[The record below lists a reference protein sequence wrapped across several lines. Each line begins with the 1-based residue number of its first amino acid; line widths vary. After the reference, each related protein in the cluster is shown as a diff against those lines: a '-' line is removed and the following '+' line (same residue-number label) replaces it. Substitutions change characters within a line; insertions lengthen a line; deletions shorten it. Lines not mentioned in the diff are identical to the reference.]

1 MAFPQGTKIGRYEIQ
16 SELGSGGMGVV
27 YLALDTRLNRKI
39 ALKLLPADLTDNKD
53 RLDRFEQEARAAS
66 ALNHPNI
73 LTIHEIGTDNGTH
86 FIATEFV
93 EGETLRALIM
103 MDAPMR
109 PSVALDLAIQ
119 VAAALSAAHAAG
131 IVHRDVK
138 PENVMLRTDG
148 YVKVLDFG
156 LAKLIETE
164 KDRDAADP
172 NAPTQR
178 VYLTNPG
185 VVMGTAKYMSPE
197 QASGKTVDG
206 RTDIWSLGVILY
218 EMLTGRHPFDG
229 EMPTQIIARVL
240 EREPEPLGSRGTA
253 VPAELQRIV
262 SKALM
267 KDRGERYRDIKDL
280 LRDLKALKQDL
291 EFDARLGRSG
301 SSSGQSEEEEAQEAP
316 SGEKPA
322 GERVA
327 PAPSGTTKTLSN
339 EAVSTHGSGS
349 RAVAAKPKS
358 WPNRL
363 ALVAGLVA
371 VAGLALGLWLY
382 LRARNA
388 DAAIDS
394 VAVLPFVNQNSDPNM
409 EYLSDGL
416 TESTINSLAQ
426 LPNMRV
432 IARSSVFRYKGREI
446 DPVQVARELGV
457 RAVFTGRI
465 AQRGDDLIISVE
477 LVDTGQ
483 NKQLW
488 GETYD
493 RKVSDLLVVQR
504 DIARE
509 ISANLRTRLTP
520 PEESLVTKRYTENP
534 EAYQL
539 YLKGRFYWNKRTGE
553 AFKRAIEYF
562 NGAIEQDP
570 SYALAYAGLA
580 DTYILLSRYSA
591 GTPEESYPKAKAAAQ
606 RALAIDETLAEAHN
620 SLAGVLLDYDW
631 NLAESD
637 KEYRRAIEL
646 NPNYATARHWYAN
659 GPLLVTE
666 RYDEAIAEMKRA
678 VELDPLSLIINSD
691 LGSIYLDARQYDRA
705 VEQLR
710 KTIDMDRGF
719 YPAHYWLGEAYVMK
733 GSYADAI
740 AEYQKA
746 RELNDDPLVL
756 GLLGHAYAVSG
767 RRDEALRM
775 LDELNKLAQERYVSS
790 YTFALV
796 YAGLNDRDQAFQWLE
811 KSYRDRSSEIAYF
824 KVDPLLDPLRP
835 DPRFADL
842 VRRVGL

>member
-1 MAFPQGTKIGRYEIQ
+1 MAFPRGTKIGRYEIQ

-53 RLDRFEQEARAAS
+53 RLHRFEQEARAAS

-109 PSVALDLAIQ
+109 PAQALDLTIQ
-119 VAAALSAAHAAG
+119 AAAALSAAHAAG

-138 PENVMLRTDG
+138 PENVMLRDDG

-156 LAKLIETE
+156 LAKLVETE
-164 KDRDAADP
+164 KDASAADP

-197 QASGKTVDG
+197 QASGKPVDA

-218 EMLTGRHPFDG
+218 EMLTGKHPFDG
-229 EMPTQIIARVL
+229 EVQTQVIARVL
-240 EREPEPLGSRGTA
+240 EREPEPLTVRAPGS
-253 VPAELQRIV
+253 PPELQRIV
-262 SKALM
+262 SKMLT
-267 KDRGERYRDIKDL
+267 KERAARYQNVKEL
-280 LRDLKALKQDL
+280 LEDLKALKQDL
-291 EFDARLGRSG
+291 EFDARLGRTG
-301 SSSGQSEEEEAQEAP
+301 SSSGAMAAAASAP
-316 SGEKPA
+316 SGEKTVSA
-322 GERVA
+322 QVQST
-327 PAPSGTTKTLSN
+327 PSQGT
-339 EAVSTHGSGS
+339 EATSGGVS
-349 RAVAAKPKS
+349 RAASTGSTPARRFK
-358 WPNRL
+358 PNRL
-363 ALVAGLVA
+363 VLVLGLLV

-382 LRARNA
+382 WRARLSA
-388 DAAIDS
+388 GAAIDS
-394 VAVLPFVNQNSDPNM
+394 VAVLPFVNQNGDPDM

-446 DPVQVARELGV
+446 DPAQVARELGV

-465 AQRGDDLIISVE
+465 TERGDHLVISVE
-477 LVDTGQ
+477 LVDAHLD
-483 NKQLW
+483 KQLW

-504 DIARE
+504 EIARE

-520 PEESLVTKRYTENP
+520 PEESLVTKHYTESA

-553 AFKRAIEYF
+553 AFRRAIEYF
-562 NGAIEQDP
+562 NQAIEQDP

-580 DTYILLSRYSA
+580 DTYALLSRYSA
-591 GTPEESYPKAKAAAQ
+591 GTPEESYPKAKAAAK
-606 RALAIDETLAEAHN
+606 RALAIDETLAEAHT

-691 LGSIYLDARQYDRA
+691 LGSVYVDARQYDKA

-710 KTIDMDRGF
+710 KTLDMDENF
-719 YPAHYWLGEAYVMK
+719 YPAHYWLGVAYVMQ
-733 GSYADAI
+733 GSHDEAI

-746 RELNDDPLVL
+746 RALNDDPLVL
-756 GLLGHAYAVSG
+756 GMLGHAYAVSG
-767 RRDEALRM
+767 RREEALRS
-775 LDELNKLAQERYVSS
+775 LDELNNLAQRRYVSAYS
-790 YTFALV
+790 FALV
-796 YAGLNDRDQAFQWLE
+796 YAGLNDKEQAFRWLE
-811 KSYRDRSSEIAYF
+811 KSFRDRSSEIAYF
-824 KVDPLLDPLRP
+824 KVDPLLDNLRS

>member
-1 MAFPQGTKIGRYEIQ
+1 MVFPRGTKIGRYEIE

-53 RLDRFEQEARAAS
+53 RLQRFEQEARAAS

-109 PSVALDLAIQ
+109 PAHALDLTIQ

-138 PENVMLRTDG
+138 PENVMLREDG

-164 KDRDAADP
+164 KQSDAADP
-172 NAPTQR
+172 HAPTQR
-178 VYLTNPG
+178 VFLTNPG

-197 QASGKTVDG
+197 QASGKLVDA

-218 EMLTGRHPFDG
+218 EMLTGKHPFDG
-229 EMPTQIIARVL
+229 EMQTQVIARVL
-240 EREPEPLGSRGTA
+240 EREPEPLA
-253 VPAELQRIV
+253 VRAPDSPPELQRIV
-262 SKALM
+262 SKMLA
-267 KDRGERYRDIKDL
+267 KDRAGRYGDIREA
-280 LRDLKALKQDL
+280 LRDLKALKQDI
-291 EFDARLGRSG
+291 EFDARLGRTGASSG
-301 SSSGQSEEEEAQEAP
+301 ANAAAASASSGEKTLSSQESGGAPAGDASSSGDTARTISIERP
-316 SGEKPA
+316 PA
-322 GERVA
+322 RRFW
-327 PAPSGTTKTLSN
+327 
-339 EAVSTHGSGS
+339 H
-349 RAVAAKPKS
+349 
-358 WPNRL
+358 NRL
-363 ALVAGLVA
+363 VLIFGLLA

-382 LRARNA
+382 LRARWSA
-388 DAAIDS
+388 EAAIDS
-394 VAVLPFVNQNSDPNM
+394 IAVLPFVNQSGDPDT

-426 LPNMRV
+426 LPKMRV
-432 IARSSVFRYKGREI
+432 IARSSVFRYKGKEI
-446 DPVQVARELGV
+446 DPVVVARELGV

-465 AQRGDDLIISVE
+465 TERADRLVISVE
-477 LVDTGQ
+477 LVDALL

-488 GETYD
+488 GETYN

-504 DIARE
+504 EIARE

-520 PEESLVTKRYTENP
+520 PEESLVTKHYTESA

-539 YLKGRFYWNKRTGE
+539 YLRGRFYWNKRTGE
-553 AFKRAIEYF
+553 AFRRAIDYF
-562 NGAIEQDP
+562 NQAIEQDP

-606 RALAIDETLAEAHN
+606 RALSIDETLAEAHT

-666 RYDEAIAEMKRA
+666 RYDEAIAEMRRA

-691 LGSIYLDARQYDRA
+691 LGSVYVDARQYDKA

-710 KTIDMDRGF
+710 KTLDIDESF
-719 YPAHYWLGEAYVMK
+719 YPAHYWLGEAYVLK
-733 GSYADAI
+733 GSYAEGI

-746 RELNDDPLVL
+746 RSLNDDPLVI
-756 GLLGHAYAVSG
+756 GLLGHAYALSG
-767 RRDEALRM
+767 RRDEALRA
-775 LDELNKLAQERYVSS
+775 LDELNNLAQRRYVSA

-796 YAGLNDRDQAFQWLE
+796 YAGLNDRDQAFRWLE
-811 KSYRDRSSEIAYF
+811 KSFRDRSSEIAYF
-824 KVDPLLDPLRP
+824 KVDPLLDNLRA